1 MSEIILL
8 DGTSWEKNVLL
19 EAMMDDDF
27 YYGYLG
33 SASLSSSSDK
43 LLNQSPKEYKEMLE
57 GARLDTPALAIGK
70 LIHTAVL
77 EPEKVEA
84 LFVKVDVA
92 SKASK
97 IYKDAKEQLMKGQT
111 ILTTSEYDLSMS
123 VVEVLLRNDLVKSM
137 LKGGEFE
144 MPEIGDVSGLPHRA
158 KADILHR
165 GVAVYDL
172 KTTSDIGSFGHSAKK
187 YGYPAQVYIYS
198 TLFGI
203 DYKNFQFI
211 VVDKGSKDIG
221 VFSVSESFYLEGKRL
236 VDKAVRVYTDYFING
251 EDLDNYII
259 TGEL

>member
-8 DGTSWEKNVLL
+8 DGTSWEKSVLL

-43 LLNQSPKEYKEMLE
+43 LLNESPKEYKNMLE

-77 EPEKVEA
+77 EPEKVDA

-97 IYKDAKEQLMKGQT
+97 IYKDAKEQLLKGQT
-111 ILTTSEYDLSMS
+111 ILTTSEYDLSMG
-123 VVEVLLRNDLVKSM
+123 VVEVLLRNELVKDM

-144 MPEIGDVSGLPHRA
+144 MPAIGDVSGLPHRA

-172 KTTSDIGSFGHSAKK
+172 KTTSDIGSGNDTPDLVIRYPHDADHISISRSSYPHDLHHITRCPFCPTYIRAQPALRKDHKK
-187 YGYPAQVYIYS
+187 G
-198 TLFGI
+198 
-203 DYKNFQFI
+203 
-211 VVDKGSKDIG
+211 GSDSLI
-221 VFSVSESFYLEGKRL
+221 
-236 VDKAVRVYTDYFING
+236 
-251 EDLDNYII
+251 
-259 TGEL
+259 

>member
-1 MSEIILL
+1 MNEIVLL
-8 DGTSWEKNVLL
+8 DGTSWDLPTLL

-27 YYGYLG
+27 YYGYLS

-43 LLNQSPKEYKEMLE
+43 LLNQSPKEYKKMLRGSSLE
-57 GARLDTPALAIGK
+57 TSALSVGK

-77 EPEKVEA
+77 EPDKIDT
-84 LFVKVDVA
+84 LFVTVDVDTK
-92 SKASK
+92 STKT
-97 IYKDAKEQLMKGQT
+97 YKEAKQQLKKGQT
-111 ILTTSEYDLSMS
+111 LLTAKEYDSAMY
-123 VVEVLLRNDLVKSM
+123 VVDALLRNEVVKDM

-144 MPEIGDVSGLPHRA
+144 KPAIGDVCGLPHRA

-172 KTTSDIGSFGHSAKK
+172 KTTSDIGGFNYSARK

-203 DYKNFQFI
+203 DYWNFKFI

-221 VFSVSESFYLEGKRL
+221 VYSVSEAFYLEGKRL
-236 VDKAVRVYTDYFING
+236 VEQAVRTYTDYFING
-251 EDLDNYII
+251 ENLDHYVIY
-259 TGEL
+259 GEL